1 MIFLGKFNVTEINVN
16 VGGLDIAIFEN
27 QLAVV
32 DAMFANQKKD
42 GVSVAISI
50 NAEIIMLAQNDPEH
64 LSILQQDCCIRYADG
79 IGVVKAIKWK
89 AGKTIS
95 RLPGCEIWVMLMEA
109 AGQAAIPV
117 YLVGASNKV
126 IQETKEKLVNE
137 YKTLIVGSQDGYF
150 DDEAELINKIKE
162 SEAQIVTVAMGSP
175 KQEDFIF
182 KCRDAGVKAI
192 FMGVGGTY
200 DVYTGNVKRAP
211 FIWQKMGVEW
221 LYRLLSQPTR
231 WRRQVNLLRFIWLY
245 INNRL

>member
-1 MIFLGKFNVTEINVN
+1 MTEVN
-16 VGGLDIAIFEN
+16 VIVGGVEIAIFEN
-27 QLAVV
+27 QQAVV
-32 DAMFANQKKD
+32 DNMFAKYKKN
-42 GVSVAISI
+42 GVSVAISM
-50 NAEIIMLAQNDPEH
+50 NAEIIMLAQNDPAH
-64 LSILQQDCCIRYADG
+64 LSILQQDCCILYADG

-89 AGKTIS
+89 SGKYIS

-109 AGQAAIPV
+109 AGKSSIPV

-126 IQETKEKLVNE
+126 IQETNEKLVNE
-137 YKTLIVGSQDGYF
+137 FKTVIVGSQDGF
-150 DDEAELINKIKE
+150 FVDEAELINRIKISK
-162 SEAQIVTVAMGSP
+162 AQIVTVAMGSP
-175 KQEDFIF
+175 KQEQFIF

-211 FIWQKMGVEW
+211 LIWQKMGAEW

-231 WRRQVNLLRFIWLY
+231 WRRQVNLLKFIWLY